1 MNNFLQLLPA
11 ILLLTGFV
19 ILIICGFMYSLFIG
33 LLTTA
38 NLLIVLA
45 VLLAPSADTLQK
57 GGDR

>member
-1 MNNFLQLLPA
+1 MNNFLQILPA
-11 ILLLTGFV
+11 ILLLIGFV

-38 NLLIVLA
+38 VLLIVLA

-57 GGDR
+57 GGVK

>member
-1 MNNFLQLLPA
+1 MINFIQILPA

-38 NLLIVLA
+38 VLLIVLA
-45 VLLAPSADTLQK
+45 VLLAEPLATVNK
-57 GGDR
+57 GGVK

>member
-1 MNNFLQLLPA
+1 MNNFIQILPA
-11 ILLLTGFV
+11 ILLLIGFV

-38 NLLIVLA
+38 VLLIVLA
-45 VLLAPSADTLQK
+45 VLLAPSVDTLQK